1 MLSLVLFSI
10 HEFMLCVALFVDAA
24 LWFVYRFFSLK
35 AAEMCLTKEENA
47 LIKGGKSFSECCA
60 IYFEILSQIFVL
72 TLHSCFQYLKNDPLK
87 KKKCMYVFLF
97 SVLFHLILY
106 LIFLRNYFNT
116 DNHPKLSFICSMF
129 RF

>member
-47 LIKGGKSFSECCA
+47 LIKGSKSFSECCA

-72 TLHSCFQYLKNDPLK
+72 TLHSCFQYLKNDPFKNK
-87 KKKCMYVFLF
+87 KKVYVCLF
-97 SVLFHLILY
+97 VFCPIPFDFVFN
-106 LIFLRNYFNT
+106 IFK
-116 DNHPKLSFICSMF
+116 KLLQH
-129 RF
+129 R